1 MDTSQLLI
9 NFLLFM
15 LLPIWGIAGLADWF
29 CHRATKIE
37 HTSGVKE
44 TLMHSVMGIQIAIPL
59 VLCLLYTVNVLI
71 LIICLFTWVLHEV
84 VAHADVR
91 YAAPKRE
98 ISIWEMHAHNYLG
111 TLPMYMLITIIIIN
125 WPQFIN
131 LISLN
136 WQGNM
141 SLVPVETPHGGSAY
155 FVSYLSFMAVVCVFP
170 YIEENIRCIRVAMK
184 KRAVN

>member
-71 LIICLFTWVLHEV
+71 LIICFMTWFLHEV
-84 VAHADVR
+84 VAHADVK
-91 YAAPKRE
+91 YASPRRE
-98 ISIWEMHAHNYLG
+98 ISIWEMHAHNYLA
-111 TLPMYMLITIIIIN
+111 TLPMYMLITIVIIN

-141 SLVPVETPHGGSAY
+141 ALIPVETPHGGSGY
-155 FVSYLSFMAVVCVFP
+155 LFSYLIFMSVVCVFP
-170 YIEENIRCIRVAMK
+170 YIEENIRCIRVAINTERK
-184 KRAVN
+184 